1 MTDIDMDIFNRDNEG
16 YNDNDDV
23 IDTNIDDQNDRF
35 ETPSGDSVI
44 PKTTR
49 LQSDE
54 IKRQKIQQLAT
65 HLGISEYDPKLID
78 LKRIVVEKT
87 SSGLLLL
94 KYLKNNGELGLF
106 N

>member
-1 MTDIDMDIFNRDNEG
+1 MTDIDMDVFDRDNEG
-16 YNDNDDV
+16 YDNDDI
-23 IDTNIDDQNDRF
+23 IDTNIDEQGDRF

-54 IKRQKIQQLAT
+54 IKRQKIQQLAS

-94 KYLKNNGELGLF
+94 KYLKNNGDWSLF